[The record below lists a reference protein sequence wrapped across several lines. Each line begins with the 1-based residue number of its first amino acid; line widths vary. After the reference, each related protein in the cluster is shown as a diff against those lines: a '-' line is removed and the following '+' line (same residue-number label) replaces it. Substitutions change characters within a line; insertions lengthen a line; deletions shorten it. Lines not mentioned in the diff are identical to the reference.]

1 MDIRKILVAVLLLSL
16 GTALPVQGQDLAAAA
31 KKEKERRAAMK
42 NKPSI
47 KVTNQDLENSK
58 KKTAITDVESEA
70 ETGTGEKTA
79 EEGQEAPPAE
89 PPNKPTAVA
98 AGEENAVNIDAAP
111 DAAAVRADLQDRYN
125 RAKEHMDYL
134 DLKMRALMQQLYSF
148 NTMESKEKV
157 QREIADTRVML
168 EAAKTDEASL
178 KKELEDFSQNNPV
191 K

>member
-1 MDIRKILVAVLLLSL
+1 MDIRKILVAVLFLSL

-47 KVTNQDLENSK
+47 KVTNQDLEIAK
-58 KKTAITDVESEA
+58 KKTAITAAEGEA
-70 ETGTGEKTA
+70 EDGTGEKTA

-98 AGEENAVNIDAAP
+98 AEPEDAVNVDAAP
-111 DAAAVRADLQDRYN
+111 DAAAARADLQDRYN

-134 DLKMRALMQQLYSF
+134 DLKMRALMQQMYSF

-168 EAAKTDEASL
+168 EAAKADEAKL
-178 KKELEDFSQNNPV
+178 KKELEDFSLNTPV

>member
-42 NKPSI
+42 NKPST
-47 KVTNQDLENSK
+47 KVTNQDLEISK
-58 KKTAITDVESEA
+58 KKTAIAATEA
-70 ETGTGEKTA
+70 QAEAGTGENA
-79 EEGQEAPPAE
+79 AGEGQEAPPVE
-89 PPNKPTAVA
+89 PPKKPMAVA
-98 AGEENAVNIDAAP
+98 AEPENAVNVDSVP

-168 EAAKTDEASL
+168 EDAKQKESQL